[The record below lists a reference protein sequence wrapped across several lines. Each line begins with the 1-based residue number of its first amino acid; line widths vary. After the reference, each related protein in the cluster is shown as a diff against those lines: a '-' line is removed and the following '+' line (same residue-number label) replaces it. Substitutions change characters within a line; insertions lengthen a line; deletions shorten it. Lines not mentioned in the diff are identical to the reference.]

1 VKAKILDTKVE
12 GDAQCYLVKAS
23 IASYVKDLSEDF
35 FDFHIQR
42 EQTSNIY
49 LDSLSDTILSHGH
62 IPTIVLIVDKRDLRK
77 VGQEVEVASYRIL
90 DGLQRTLRM
99 KAFCDASA
107 LVQRNQD
114 ELLDADSNL
123 SRTQL
128 IRRYSKQLSDWDVDA
143 NLFLK
148 VLDYAKKHD
157 LASLQAAMAEPQWFE
172 LWTGL
177 TEEAQV
183 KKMLVLNA
191 GHKPVK
197 TRHQLELLFLSVLP
211 KLQNVRGSEFTLI
224 REKQAS
230 STTFAKK
237 RAVGEFHFA
246 SVIAALIAYFSGK
259 PVTTNVGLVSNL
271 QGEDEDESM
280 RSRVTE
286 FSFKFSKQL
295 VTFLVQLDK
304 VISEDND
311 TGIQWLGRE
320 VTLVGIFA
328 ALGAYKQEQQLSH
341 SAVFERF
348 LESAKRIDFRL
359 AAFEEARNNQDLS
372 RVNVGN
378 VNKRAIYNA
387 MLDVLHEEVGKRI
400 SWAKYFKES

>member
-1 VKAKILDTKVE
+1 MKAKILDVKSE
-12 GDAQCYLVKAS
+12 GDAQCYLVKAP
-23 IASYVKDLSEDF
+23 IKSYVEDLSEDF

-49 LDSLSDTILSHGH
+49 LDSLSETILNHGH

-77 VGQEVEVASYRIL
+77 VGENVEVKSYRIL

-99 KAFCDASA
+99 KAFCDALA
-107 LVQRNQD
+107 LVQKNQD
-114 ELLDADSNL
+114 ELLDEDSTL
-123 SRTQL
+123 SRAQL
-128 IRRYSKQLSDWDVDA
+128 IRRYSQQLADCDVDA

-148 VLDYAKKHD
+148 VLDHARD
-157 LASLQAAMAEPQWFE
+157 SNLSSLQAAIKEEQWFE

-211 KLQNVRGSEFTLI
+211 KLQKVRGSEFTLI

-237 RAVGEFHFA
+237 RSVGEFHFA
-246 SVIAALIAYFSGK
+246 SVIAALIAYFAGK
-259 PVTTNVGLVSNL
+259 PITTNVGLVSNL
-271 QGEDEDESM
+271 QSEDEDDSI
-280 RSRVTE
+280 RSRVTD

-295 VTFLVQLDK
+295 VTFLVELDK
-304 VISEDND
+304 VISAKSD
-311 TGIQWLGRE
+311 TGMQWFGRE

-328 ALGAYKQEQQLSH
+328 ALGAYKQEQNLSH
-341 SAVFERF
+341 SAVFEHF
-348 LESAKRIDFRL
+348 LKNAENLDFQLTR
-359 AAFEEARNNQDLS
+359 FEEVRNRQDLS

-378 VNKRAIYNA
+378 VNKRAIYYA
-387 MLDVLHEEVGKRI
+387 MLDVLNGEVDHRI